1 MCQRPFS
8 KNKVEVIDDDKR
20 VEESEEIVNTEET
33 QGQLMPNCIDFF
45 LLIFLEESTM

>member
-8 KNKVEVIDDDKR
+8 KNKVEVIDDDER

-33 QGQLMPNCIDFF
+33 QGQPMPTRIAFF